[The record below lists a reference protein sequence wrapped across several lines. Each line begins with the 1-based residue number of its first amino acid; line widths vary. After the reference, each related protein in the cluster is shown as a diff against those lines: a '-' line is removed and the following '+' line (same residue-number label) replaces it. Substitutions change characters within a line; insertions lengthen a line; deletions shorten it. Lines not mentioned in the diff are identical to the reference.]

1 MSFRRRLTRW
11 KNPRCDFREFPS
23 VIVIRGGPAGQWTDA
38 RRCGARLHRGGRGR
52 STVRGRRQR
61 MRTLREHFKLRE
73 GCVWCGSR
81 TTNGGRRKLC
91 QMADHKVSRSWAG
104 QYFLDWCQKSYP
116 LTRQPVDYW
125 PIRRSAASL
134 IRRKRSGLANPSAG
148 KTPAL
153 I

>member
-23 VIVIRGGPAGQWTDA
+23 VIVIRGGLPGNGPTA
-38 RRCGARLHRGGRGR
+38 CLHRGGRGR

-61 MRTLREHFKLRE
+61 MRTLREHFELRE

-91 QMADHKVSRSWAG
+91 QIADHKVSRSWAG
-104 QYFLDWCQKSYP
+104 QYFLDWCQKVIP
-116 LTRQPVDYW
+116 
-125 PIRRSAASL
+125 
-134 IRRKRSGLANPSAG
+134 
-148 KTPAL
+148 
-153 I
+153 